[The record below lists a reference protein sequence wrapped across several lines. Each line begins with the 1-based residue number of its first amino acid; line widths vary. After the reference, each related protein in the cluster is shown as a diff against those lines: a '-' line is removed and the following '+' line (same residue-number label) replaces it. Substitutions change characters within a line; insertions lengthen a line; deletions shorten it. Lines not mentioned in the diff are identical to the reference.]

1 MDVAMTPPRQGWAP
15 AWIEWRD
22 AEPLVAWCYLGA
34 APFGEPF
41 YDQTLQHAQTPFN
54 NLFAHRTDMDALAR
68 WHEESP
74 GLTPSGFIFHMSR
87 CGSTLVSQML
97 ASLPCH
103 LVISEAGPLDAL
115 ARSHSST
122 PIERRVEWF
131 RWMISALGQKRTGE
145 ETRYFVKFDSR
156 TTLDLPFIRHA
167 FPDVPWVFVYRHPA
181 EVLAS
186 HLNDPSP
193 AMIPGIVGR
202 GGLDLPP
209 ALALAMAPEEY
220 GARVLGRL
228 CEAALG
234 HLRDG
239 GMPVNYTQLPEAAG
253 LEIADH
259 FGVRFTPHEAAC
271 MNDAALF
278 HAKFPGRRFEPDGDY
293 KRRALPQ
300 AARDAAARWI
310 EPQYAALERL
320 RLSRV
325 P

>member
-1 MDVAMTPPRQGWAP
+1 VTPLRQGWAP
-15 AWIEWRD
+15 AWIEWRNG
-22 AEPLVAWCYLGA
+22 EPLVTWNYLGG
-34 APFGEPF
+34 APLGEPF
-41 YDQTLQHAQTPFN
+41 YDQTLQHVQTPFN
-54 NLFAHRTDMDALAR
+54 SLFAHRTDMAALAR
-68 WHEESP
+68 WHEESQ
-74 GLTPSGFIFHMSR
+74 GLPPSGFIFHMSR
-87 CGSTLVSQML
+87 CGSTLVSRML

-115 ARSHSST
+115 ARSHPGT
-122 PIERRVEWF
+122 PIERRVAWF
-131 RWMISALGQKRTGE
+131 RSMISALAQRRTGG
-145 ETRYFVKFDSR
+145 ETRCFVKFDSR

-167 FPDVPWVFVYRHPA
+167 FPNVPWVFVYRDPA

-186 HLNDPSP
+186 HLSNPAP

-228 CEAALG
+228 CEDALG
-234 HLRDG
+234 YLREG
-239 GMPVNYTQLPEAAG
+239 GLPVNYTQLPGAVGRDIAA
-253 LEIADH
+253 H
-259 FGVRFTPHEAAC
+259 FGLRFSPREADR

-278 HAKFPGRRFEPDGDY
+278 HAKFPEQRFEPDGDY
-293 KRRALPQ
+293 KRRELPP
-300 AARDAAARWI
+300 AAREAAARWI
-310 EPQYAALERL
+310 EPHYEALERL